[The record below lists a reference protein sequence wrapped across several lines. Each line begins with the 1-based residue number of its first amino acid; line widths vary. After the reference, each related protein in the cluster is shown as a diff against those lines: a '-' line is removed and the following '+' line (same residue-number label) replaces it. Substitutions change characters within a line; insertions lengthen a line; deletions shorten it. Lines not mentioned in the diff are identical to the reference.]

1 MMMWENWP
9 IFWWDVVLQISI
21 NSTKV
26 SLLLFIY
33 QLFVLNIIC
42 QLGKIFVVINICKI
56 YVFYTIIIIFFFKSE
71 QIRFIFIDLPIVLYK
86 YYIYIKLR
94 RFFSQNKFQYGIFL
108 GYNKFENYNKFEFWG
123 LEQFG
128 GRGLAEYLFIQELK
142 IQERVIDLINIII
155 NILILSLQINY
166 ETYDISFQMRGF
178 FFCNCFSYCVFRI
191 YFWYHTYTFHA
202 NLVFTKYQLNLLIVL
217 TLHEKQGCTHLH
229 KIFSFS

>member
-155 NILILSLQINY
+155 NILILSLQINGQ
-166 ETYDISFQMRGF
+166 TMKRMIL
-178 FFCNCFSYCVFRI
+178 VFRCVVFFSVI
-191 YFWYHTYTFHA
+191 VFHTVCLEFI
-202 NLVFTKYQLNLLIVL
+202 FGIILIRSMPIL
-217 TLHEKQGCTHLH
+217 
-229 KIFSFS
+229 FSLSTS